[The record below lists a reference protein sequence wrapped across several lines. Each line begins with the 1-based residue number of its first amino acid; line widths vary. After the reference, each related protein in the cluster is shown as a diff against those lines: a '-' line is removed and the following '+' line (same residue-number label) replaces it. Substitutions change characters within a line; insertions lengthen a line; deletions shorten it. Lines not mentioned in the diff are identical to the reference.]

1 MMTKKMSKPSISI
14 ETFIVGLCVVA
25 LVWLSTIYFGAP
37 TAGNGLDGSWVQSL
51 AYAFKHHFQ
60 AGVDYLF
67 TFGPLGYI
75 YHAHSRYDADL
86 FYTFIAWHIITG
98 LFFAVIFVT
107 YTQKIEGKIDKFIYL
122 FLVVVVISSFP
133 DDPRYFLGIIA
144 SVILIISPLP
154 VFMKRPP
161 LYTVFVALVLLFLAV
176 ISLTKFTHF
185 ILAGVAILSMT
196 VAMWHSYSRKLALII
211 PIVFTIFFL
220 CVWLI
225 SGQSLLNLPTYIINS
240 LQITSGYSDA
250 MSLGFKIT
258 EIATEIKLAMA
269 NIFVIVL
276 MVLLG
281 CFIKP
286 WKMKRFIIAGMVF
299 FCIFI
304 AWKTGFVRHDLHSLT
319 FFFFAVLVPFFVEY
333 DKSMHSFLILAF
345 RVLRYIA
352 IFTAL
357 SGLFIAGNTINYTP
371 SNFIANWNQRIINN
385 FTTLANLPDLKA
397 KREKN
402 IDRLKQKHNLPKIR
416 AVVGQATV
424 DIFSWEQ
431 GVLFLNELNWHPR
444 PVFQSYVAFTPS
456 LIAINGDFYTS
467 EQAPKFVIFKL
478 QAIDGQ
484 FPLMNDN
491 EALKILLRDYQP
503 ILSEK
508 GYLLLKRVPRAQGR
522 VSAGETLLSREIKIG
537 ESLDIRALSDKPLL
551 LSLDIRKSWLGQL
564 SSLLYKMPA
573 IYFEIEATDGTKMS
587 YRIIPGMTQSGFVI
601 NPLILNQADLLGWYT
616 EATLKRIATLRVV
629 IKPEKLWLQYFFNTH
644 IALKISENKIT
655 PYPVD
660 DTVKQ
665 NLRTALYPMFHSAP
679 YQVSSPHS
687 NAASEEGKAVLMVH
701 APGEM
706 RFRVP
711 AGKHALTGQFGI
723 LKGAYRAKNKYPTD
737 GVEFSAVIQ
746 ENHGEELILFKRL
759 LKPLVVKTDRG
770 LQTITTVSFDIE
782 KNAELILRTH
792 PGPANNTQS
801 DWSFWK
807 AVQIDHR

>member
-1 MMTKKMSKPSISI
+1 QSLST
-14 ETFIVGLCVVA
+14 ETFIGGLCVVA

-37 TAGNGLDGSWVQSL
+37 TAGNALDASWTQSL

-75 YHAHSRYDADL
+75 YHPRSSYDVDL

-107 YTQKIEGKIDKFIYL
+107 YTQKIDGKIDKFIYL
-122 FLVVVVISSFP
+122 FLVLVVISSFP
-133 DDPRYFLGIIA
+133 DDPRYFLGIVA
-144 SVILIISPLP
+144 SVVLAISP
-154 VFMKRPP
+154 PP
-161 LYTVFVALVLLFLAV
+161 FFKHSILRYTTLVGLILLFLAV
-176 ISLTKFTHF
+176 VSLTKFTHF
-185 ILAGVAILSMT
+185 VLAGVGVLSMT
-196 VAMWHSYSRKLALII
+196 VAIWHSYSRKFALII
-211 PIVFTIFFL
+211 PIVFTIFLL
-220 CVWLI
+220 CIWLI

-250 MSLGFKIT
+250 MSGGFKI
-258 EIATEIKLAMA
+258 TEIKLAMA
-269 NIFVIVL
+269 NIFVIML
-276 MVLLG
+276 MVLLA

-286 WKMKRFIIAGMVF
+286 WKMKRFIIASMVF
-299 FCIFI
+299 FGIFI
-304 AWKTGFVRHDLHSLT
+304 AWKAGFVRHDAHSLI
-319 FFFFAVLVPFFVEY
+319 FFAFAVLAPFFIEY
-333 DKSMHSFLILAF
+333 DKSMHRFLILAF

-357 SGLFIAGNTINYTP
+357 SGLFIAGSAINYTH
-371 SNFIANWNQRIINN
+371 SNFMAKWNQRIVNN
-385 FTTLANLPDLKA
+385 LTTLLNLPDLKA
-397 KREKN
+397 KRDKKL
-402 IDRLKQKHNLPKIR
+402 DRLKQKYNLPKIR

-456 LIAINGDFYTS
+456 LIALNGDFYAS
-467 EQAPKFVIFKL
+467 EQAPEFVIFKL

-508 GYLLLKRVPRAQGR
+508 GYFLLKRVPRSQGA

-537 ESLDIRALSDKPLL
+537 EPIDIRALSNKSLL
-551 LSLDIRKSWLGQL
+551 LSLDIRKSWMGHL
-564 SSLLYKMPA
+564 SSLLYKMPD
-573 IYFEIEATDGTKMS
+573 IYLEIEATDGTKMS

-601 NPLILNQADLLGWYT
+601 NPLILNQADLVGWYT
-616 EATLKRIATLRVV
+616 ETALKRVATLRVV
-629 IKPEKLWLQYFFNTH
+629 IKPEKLWLQYFFNTNL
-644 IALKISENKIT
+644 ALKISENKIT

-660 DTVKQ
+660 DTQ
-665 NLRTALYPMFHSAP
+665 NLRTGLYPMFHSEP
-679 YQVSSPHS
+679 YQVSSPS
-687 NAASEEGKAVLMVH
+687 NAALEEGKAVLMVH

-706 RFRVP
+706 RFRLP
-711 AGKHALTGQFGI
+711 AGKHKFTGQFGI
-723 LKGAYRAKNKYPTD
+723 LKGAYSAKNKHPTD

-746 ENHGEELILFKRL
+746 KNHGEELILFKQFLNPR
-759 LKPLVVKTDRG
+759 VVKADRG
-770 LQTITTVSFDIE
+770 LQTITTVSFEIE

-792 PGPANNTQS
+792 PGISNNMQS
-801 DWSFWK
+801 DWSFWRL
-807 AVQIDHR
+807 DY